1 MSKRHQQRNVTEL
14 SRMLTYILAY
24 RPDEFGLIPD
34 EEGFVRYKDLLKA
47 LHEENGWRHVRRSHI
62 NEVLMGGDRARFEPE
77 DDRIRSQDRH
87 WALNTDND
95 LPLPGL
101 LYTPVRKKAH
111 PVAMERGLRAK
122 AGSYLPL
129 SPDRKMALRMGRRR
143 DQHPVLLEIPA
154 AAAGSKGV
162 LIFPFGDL
170 FLAPEIPADCITG
183 PLPSKDPVGKKEK
196 KVDKKHPPPE
206 SLKTA
211 TLGSFILDPQRDP
224 DPSRKS
230 RGKKRK
236 GWKEEARK
244 MRRGQRRGDHF

>member
-1 MSKRHQQRNVTEL
+1 
-14 SRMLTYILAY
+14 MLTYILAY

-47 LHEENGWRHVRRSHI
+47 LHEESGWRHVRRSHI
-62 NEVLMGGDRARFEPE
+62 NEMLMGGDRALFEPE
-77 DDRIRSQDRH
+77 NDRIRSQERH

-101 LYTPVRKKAH
+101 LYTPVRKRAH

-122 AGSYLPL
+122 ESSYVTL
-129 SPDRKMALRMGRRR
+129 SPDRKMALRMGHRR

-154 AAAGSKGV
+154 AAAGKKGV

-170 FLAPEIPADCITG
+170 FLAPEIPAHCISG
-183 PLPSKDPVGKKEK
+183 PLPSKDRVEKEEK
-196 KVDKKHPPPE
+196 KVDKKQQPRAG
-206 SLKTA
+206 LKTA
-211 TLGSFILDPQRDP
+211 TPGSFILDPQRDP

-244 MRRGQRRGDHF
+244 MRRKQKGN

>member
-1 MSKRHQQRNVTEL
+1 
-14 SRMLTYILAY
+14 MLTYILAY

-34 EEGFVRYKDLLKA
+34 EEGFVAYKDLLKA
-47 LHEENGWRHVRRSHI
+47 LHEETGWRHVRHSHI

-77 DDRIRSQDRH
+77 DDRIRSQERH

-154 AAAGSKGV
+154 VAAGKKGV
-162 LIFPFGDL
+162 LIFPFGVL

-183 PLPSKDPVGKKEK
+183 PLPSKDPVEKKEK
-196 KVDKKHPPPE
+196 KVDKKQKPP
-206 SLKTA
+206 SGLKTP
-211 TLGSFILDPQRDP
+211 TPGSFILDPQRDP
-224 DPSRKS
+224 DTSRKS

-244 MRRGQRRGDHF
+244 MRRKQKGN